1 MYPSVPVSDSRHL
14 VTSLPPD
21 AGSFAP
27 LPLGVRLTHTIPSYS
42 YWNFQLEQTEA
53 GYIQFSFSIPRGSS
67 IGLYARKNAIPSLT
81 INDIRDVLIGFRS
94 LSAQK
99 SALVSWRETR
109 SSQVG
114 FN

>member
-1 MYPSVPVSDSRHL
+1 MYPSVPVSDSLPGGRGHL

-67 IGLYARKNAIPSLT
+67 IGECDT
-81 INDIRDVLIGFRS
+81 QDVTTH
-94 LSAQK
+94 Q
-99 SALVSWRETR
+99 
-109 SSQVG
+109 
-114 FN
+114 

>member
-1 MYPSVPVSDSRHL
+1 MIYSPVSSMYPSVPVSDSLPGGRGHL

-53 GYIQFSFSIPRGSS
+53 GYIQFSFAIPRGSS
-67 IGLYARKNAIPSLT
+67 IGESHSGCHKLETNT
-81 INDIRDVLIGFRS
+81 CFCFRPLCS
-94 LSAQK
+94 EE
-99 SALVSWRETR
+99 RH
-109 SSQVG
+109 SQSDHQ
-114 FN
+114 

>member
-1 MYPSVPVSDSRHL
+1 MIYSPVSSMYPSVPVSDSLPGGRGHL

-67 IGLYARKNAIPSLT
+67 IGESHSGCHKPVPDGCLFQAFMLGRTPFP
-81 INDIRDVLIGFRS
+81 V
-94 LSAQK
+94 
-99 SALVSWRETR
+99 
-109 SSQVG
+109 
-114 FN
+114 

>member
-1 MYPSVPVSDSRHL
+1 MIYSPVSSMYPSVPVSDSLPGGRGHF

-67 IGLYARKNAIPSLT
+67 IGESHSVCHKPVPDGCLFQAFMLGRTPFP
-81 INDIRDVLIGFRS
+81 V
-94 LSAQK
+94 
-99 SALVSWRETR
+99 
-109 SSQVG
+109 
-114 FN
+114 

>member
-53 GYIQFSFSIPRGSS
+53 GYIQFTFAIPRGSS
-67 IGLYARKNAIPSLT
+67 IGESELIFYSISDCLYQGCMLGRTPSP
-81 INDIRDVLIGFRS
+81 
-94 LSAQK
+94 A
-99 SALVSWRETR
+99 
-109 SSQVG
+109 
-114 FN
+114 